1 VEIEVSPSSSIVP
14 RGWATYVA
22 RSPRV
27 LTALKNAGFCV
38 TDNSITDSELI
49 CPCAR

>member
-1 VEIEVSPSSSIVP
+1 VH
-14 RGWATYVA
+14 
-22 RSPRV
+22 
-27 LTALKNAGFCV
+27 LTSLNNAAFRV